1 MKTTIDIPDKILS
14 EVLLY
19 SNRKSKK
26 DAILTAM
33 EEYIQ
38 KKKMEKFA
46 SKLGTLEN
54 LISTAELQKLRRKA

>member
-1 MKTTIDIPDKILS
+1 MN

-19 SNRKSKK
+19 SKKKTKK
-26 DAILTAM
+26 DAIIIAM

-46 SKLGTLEN
+46 AKLGTLDN
-54 LISTAELQKLRRKA
+54 FMTNSELQKLRRKK